1 MNSEPKQF
9 QLIELAEN
17 ENFDLSGFCAEAPFT
32 QADFYTDWQKSLR
45 RKIRRFVINKIT
57 ENNTETVA
65 YFQMIKYPLLLGKSY
80 FYIPYGP
87 ILKNNNESLL
97 TFIKQEIKKIS
108 ITENAVFTRLD
119 FTPVISNEILN
130 KIFTKSPLYTYHSSF
145 FQPRTEWFLNLRTQ
159 AGLEKT
165 EAELLADMHKNHR
178 YSIRVAEKE
187 KINVEIVTA
196 DFEKYFETFYKLMAG
211 TAERNSFR
219 LHPKNYYQNIF
230 KNLSKINAHL
240 AVARYNEE
248 ILVIDLIIIYG
259 EVANY
264 VFSGSSNKERNKM
277 PTYLALWKS
286 ILQAKAL
293 GCKYY
298 NFGGISAENRPEK
311 SWEGLTAFKKKW
323 GGQEISHSDFFDL
336 VANPFWYH
344 LYNLRKLLKNLI

>member
-1 MNSEPKQF
+1 MNQTDRQF
-9 QLIELAEN
+9 ELKELV
-17 ENFDLSGFCAEAPFT
+17 ETESFDLNKFYAKAPFT
-32 QADFYTDWQKSLR
+32 QADFYADWQRSLG
-45 RKIRRFVINKIT
+45 RKVKRFVVNKIT
-57 ENNTETVA
+57 ESTTEVAA

-87 ILKNNNESLL
+87 ILKNQSKDLL
-97 TFIKQEIKKIS
+97 LFIKQEITKIS
-108 ITENAVFTRLD
+108 IAENAVFTRLD

-130 KIFTKSPLYTYHSSF
+130 KVFTKSPLYTYHSSF
-145 FQPRTEWFLNLRTQ
+145 FQPRTEWFLNL
-159 AGLEKT
+159 EKT
-165 EAELLADMHKNHR
+165 ETELLADMHKNHR

-187 KINVEIVTA
+187 NIDIEIITK
-196 DFEKYFETFYKLMAG
+196 DFEKYFETFYELMAG
-211 TAERNSFR
+211 TAERNGFK

-230 KNLSKINAHL
+230 QNLSKTTAHL
-240 AVARYNEE
+240 AIARYDKK

-264 VFSGSSNKERNKM
+264 VFSGSSNDERNKM

-286 ILQAKAL
+286 ILHSKTL

-336 VANPFWYH
+336 VANPFLYH
-344 LYNLRKLLKNLI
+344 LYNLRKLLKKFI

>member
-1 MNSEPKQF
+1 MNSGPKQF
-9 QLIELAEN
+9 QLVELTGS
-17 ENFDLSGFCAEAPFT
+17 ENFDLSGFYIEAPFT
-32 QADFYTDWQKSLR
+32 QADFYADWQRSLG
-45 RKIRRFVINKIT
+45 RKVKRFVINEIT
-57 ENNTETVA
+57 ENNTEAVA

-87 ILKNNNESLL
+87 ILKNSSEDLL
-97 TFIKQEIKKIS
+97 KFIKQEIKKIS
-108 ITENAVFTRLD
+108 QAEKAVFTRLD
-119 FTPVISNEILN
+119 FTPVVSNDILN
-130 KIFTKSPLYTYHSSF
+130 KVFTKSPLYTYHSSF
-145 FQPRTEWFLNLRTQ
+145 FQPRTEWFL
-159 AGLEKT
+159 GLEKT

-187 KINVEIVTA
+187 KIDIEIVTEN
-196 DFEKYFETFYKLMAG
+196 FEKYFETFYELMAG
-211 TAERNSFR
+211 TAERNNFK

-230 KNLSKINAHL
+230 KNLSKINSHL
-240 AVARYNEE
+240 AVAKYNEK

-264 VFSGSSNKERNKM
+264 VFSGSSNEERNKM

-336 VANPFWYH
+336 VANPFWCR
-344 LYNLRKLLKNLI
+344 LYNLRKLLKSLI